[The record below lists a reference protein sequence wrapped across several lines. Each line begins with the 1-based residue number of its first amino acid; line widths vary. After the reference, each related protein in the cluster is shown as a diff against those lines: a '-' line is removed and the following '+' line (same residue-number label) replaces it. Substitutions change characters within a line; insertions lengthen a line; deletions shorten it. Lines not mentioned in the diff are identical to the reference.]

1 MVAERDE
8 LLGRLRNRLAQ
19 DADGTVPHWPAE
31 VRAAV
36 ARALREEGVALPE
49 DRFADA
55 VRTLADHLAGMGPLE
70 ELLRRPGVTDVMV
83 NGPDEVW
90 IEQHGVLQRTEVT
103 FDSAAA
109 VLDAV
114 RRAVGPTGARIDR
127 SKPWVDARLP
137 DGSRLHAVI
146 APVCADGPLVTL
158 RRFDAR
164 LLPWASLVASA
175 AVPDEVADL
184 LRQAVAERECIVVC
198 GRTGTGKTTLLQR
211 LVTDVGEDER
221 VVLIED
227 APELRPETPHLVRLE
242 AHPASAEGTGAVT
255 IADLVRQALRMRPD
269 RIVVGEVRGV
279 ELADVL
285 QALVTGHEGCMTTVH
300 ARSGAQ
306 ALVRMEGMALQAGL
320 PVQAVHAQLGSAL
333 DLVVALDRGPGGQRG
348 VVEIARV
355 SMAGGRPAAEPIWQ
369 RTSWAGG
376 GSGSPRGPLVVDD
389 RGRRTASEGMAA

>member
-1 MVAERDE
+1 MVADRDE
-8 LLGRLRNRLAQ
+8 LLGRVRSRLA
-19 DADGTVPHWPAE
+19 DVADGSATRGPAA

-36 ARALREEGVALPE
+36 AQALREEGVALPE

-55 VRTLADHLAGMGPLE
+55 VRTLADHLAGLGPLE
-70 ELLRRPGVTDVMV
+70 VLLRRPGVTDVMV

-90 IEQHGVLQRTEVT
+90 VERHGVLERTEVS
-103 FDSAAA
+103 FGSADA

-114 RRAVGPTGARIDR
+114 RRVVGPRGARIDR
-127 SKPWVDARLP
+127 AKPWVDARLP

-164 LLPWASLVASA
+164 LLPWTSLVDSA
-175 AVPDEVADL
+175 AVPPEAADL

-211 LVTDVGEDER
+211 LVSDVGSDER

-227 APELRPETPHLVRLE
+227 APELRPDTPHLVRLE
-242 AHPASAEGTGAVT
+242 AQPPSAEGTGAVT

-320 PVQAVHAQLGSAL
+320 PMEAVHAQLGSAL
-333 DLVVALDRGPGGQRG
+333 DLVVALDRGPDGQRG
-348 VVEIARV
+348 VVEVARV
-355 SMAGGRPAAEPIWQ
+355 STANGRPVADPLW
-369 RTSWAGG
+369 RRGSWPGAG
-376 GSGSPRGPLVVDD
+376 PVAVTVDRAPLDGP
-389 RGRRTASEGMAA
+389 EGMAA